1 MAIIRFFF
9 VSAGGVFVD
18 ITIAYAIATMLG
30 TPLWIAAAVGFSVAA
45 CGNYILHEIWT
56 LNTIAR
62 FPVRLEEGLTTE
74 LGVSVVND
82 SSANE
87 AFRILSCSAAAVP
100 MEFDFLFQKRGS
112 GLYVTDENWDE
123 SIARRWAGFIVR
135 DYSSNRLAFVVGE
148 RVDLGNGETRAIIRT
163 EDAWPFIR
171 VFLDGEVLNTDEVM
185 SPAMITVVR

>member
-123 SIARRWAGFIVR
+123 SIARRWAGFIVKNIR
-135 DYSSNRLAFVVGE
+135 PTGSPLWSVNAWISETERHVQLFVQRTRGLSSAF
-148 RVDLGNGETRAIIRT
+148 
-163 EDAWPFIR
+163 
-171 VFLDGEVLNTDEVM
+171 FLTGKY
-185 SPAMITVVR
+185 